1 MVYEHIPPCLIE
13 QEQEDNIIVDIF
25 ISIIYLSIY
34 SIFLDYVIEK
44 RFIYKIYTLY
54 FILICVLLW
63 YQSKIDNYYTR
74 LLMMSIIG
82 GVSSLLKIK
91 VNQLEELY
99 EKELSTN
106 LELNLKL
113 LKNSNYII
121 KKDIRNIN
129 ELLFENNEK
138 MNDGLYL
145 ELSNQLKEL
154 YNKV

>member
-1 MVYEHIPPCLIE
+1 MVYELIPLCPIE
-13 QEQEDNIIVDIF
+13 QELEDNINVDIF
-25 ISIIYLSIY
+25 ISIISLSIY
-34 SIFLDYVIEK
+34 SILLDYVTEK
-44 RFIYKIYTLY
+44 RIIYKIYTLY

-63 YQSKIDNYYTR
+63 YQSKIDNYNIR
-74 LLMMSIIG
+74 LFMMSIVGAI
-82 GVSSLLKIK
+82 SSLLKIK

-113 LKNSNYII
+113 LKNSNFKI

>member
-121 KKDIRNIN
+121 KKDIGNIN

>member
-1 MVYEHIPPCLIE
+1 MVYELIPPCLIE
-13 QEQEDNIIVDIF
+13 QELEDNIIVDIF
-25 ISIIYLSIY
+25 ISIISLSIY
-34 SIFLDYVIEK
+34 SIFLDYVTEK
-44 RFIYKIYTLY
+44 RIIYKLYTLY

-63 YQSKIDNYYTR
+63 YQSKIDNYYIR
-74 LLMMSIIG
+74 LFMMSIIG

-138 MNDGLYL
+138 INDGLYL

>member
-1 MVYEHIPPCLIE
+1 MVYKLIPPCPIE
-13 QEQEDNIIVDIF
+13 QGLEDNILVDIF
-25 ISIIYLSIY
+25 ISIITLSIY
-34 SIFLDYVIEK
+34 SILLDYITEK
-44 RFIYKIYTLY
+44 RIIYKLYTLY

-63 YQSKIDNYYTR
+63 YQSKIDNYNTR

-82 GVSSLLKIK
+82 AVSSLLKIK
-91 VNQLEELY
+91 VNKLEEGY

-113 LKNSNYII
+113 LKNSNFKI
-121 KKDIRNIN
+121 KNDIRKIN
-129 ELLFENNEK
+129 ELIFENNEK
-138 MNDGLYL
+138 INEGLYL